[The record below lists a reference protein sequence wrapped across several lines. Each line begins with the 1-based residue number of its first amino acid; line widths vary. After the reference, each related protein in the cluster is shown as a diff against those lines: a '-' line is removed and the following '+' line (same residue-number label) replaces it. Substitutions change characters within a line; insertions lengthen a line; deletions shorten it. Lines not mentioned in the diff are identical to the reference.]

1 MHPAI
6 KDFLKFCSEQSGE
19 INNSTWETCCVGEYV
34 KSTMTNTYVTE
45 GAYYFDKLSDFLC
58 TFRKYAGDIFD
69 EENKT
74 INCGY
79 ASILGL
85 NPQYAGAFSPIVQ
98 LYCMLNYGQFQ
109 TYGLL
114 NEWVKRR
121 IEVEERHEVG
131 LVIDDK
137 WQTFDIHEI
146 GKAWQAAKAAGLV
159 TMDCELNQFV
169 HLDEFERI
177 MHFWAIARKVNVK
190 VEA

>member
-19 INNSTWETCCVGEYV
+19 INNSTWDTCCVGEYI
-34 KSTMTNTYVTE
+34 KSTMSLADTAEDIT
-45 GAYYFDKLSDFLC
+45 FQDKLSDFLC
-58 TFRKYAGDIFD
+58 TFRRYAGNLFD

-79 ASILGL
+79 GSILGL
-85 NPQYAGAFSPIVQ
+85 RPEYAGRFSPIVQ

-131 LVIDDK
+131 LVIDGK
-137 WQTFDIHEI
+137 WEIFDIREI
-146 GKAWQAAKAAGLV
+146 GKAWQAAKSSGLV

-169 HLDEFERI
+169 HLDEFQRI
-177 MHFWAIARKVNVK
+177 MHFWSIARKVNVK